1 LQVQLAQETTKKL
14 KEERSAGGEIA
25 TMKNEIH
32 KMEMRL
38 SHLRRIQEKLI
49 HDMESCVARRDVIL
63 YRVMNKFRKDPKERH
78 NQKVIFKKRLA
89 DQKLKMKQIAKVTP
103 RESTRPRVVSK
114 LAKDGAHPLTDLF
127 VYTGYEE
134 HSKQNTRPGK

>member
-1 LQVQLAQETTKKL
+1 MKKL
-14 KEERSAGGEIA
+14 KEERSTGGEIA

-49 HDMESCVARRDVIL
+49 HDMEACVARRDIIL
-63 YRVMNKFRKDPKERH
+63 DRVMNRFKKDPKERH

-89 DQKLKMKQIAKVTP
+89 DQRLKMKQIAKVTS
-103 RESTRPRVVSK
+103 RESYDRRS
-114 LAKDGAHPLTDLF
+114 
-127 VYTGYEE
+127 
-134 HSKQNTRPGK
+134 